1 MESSHVVRVGAD
13 DDKWSG
19 STGESGWTMYIG
31 SPIHGERDDV
41 DSSSVRTKGNKAS
54 LEHHHDNEEN
64 EEEEESDDS
73 MASDASSRP
82 ISPHERSRA
91 ANRLRYADKEGNHGK
106 KHSTKKKKKE
116 RDEITRIKAEK
127 NEKEILLHK
136 ADSAASHI

>member
-1 MESSHVVRVGAD
+1 MESSHVVGVGAD
-13 DDKWSG
+13 EDQKRSG

-31 SPIHGERDDV
+31 SPIHGETDHV
-41 DSSSVRTKGNKAS
+41 DSTSDRTKGNKAS
-54 LEHHHDNEEN
+54 LEHHHENEEDEED
-64 EEEEESDDS
+64 EEEEESDDDS

-106 KHSTKKKKKE
+106 KHSTKKKK
-116 RDEITRIKAEK
+116 EK
-127 NEKEILLHK
+127 KTEEEILVHK

>member
-64 EEEEESDDS
+64 EEEEEESDDS

-82 ISPHERSRA
+82 ISPHERS
-91 ANRLRYADKEGNHGK
+91 LRYADKEGNHGK
-106 KHSTKKKKKE
+106 KHSTKKKKKK
-116 RDEITRIKAEK
+116 RDEITRIKGEK